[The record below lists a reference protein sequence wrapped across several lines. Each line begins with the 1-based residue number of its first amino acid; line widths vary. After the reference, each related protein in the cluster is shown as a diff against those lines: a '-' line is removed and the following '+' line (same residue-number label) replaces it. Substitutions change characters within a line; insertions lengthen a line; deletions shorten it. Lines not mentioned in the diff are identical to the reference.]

1 MVVACVRDDLCVMT
15 IETYA
20 HKIWRTLRRPF
31 RYPTC
36 KEHVWELYDT
46 DAAGCLKCGAMHL
59 CASNAVDNTCPLAEC
74 DDMSRVCT
82 ITGQV
87 LREVRHAHEEF
98 MDTCVAPV
106 EKACGGH
113 DHTRDSRD
121 PLTSVAELEREVE
134 RVVAL
139 LLVGPR
145 ARRYR
150 EEENARQARKVSA
163 GLHKAL
169 RAAKLRGLQ
178 GYPCVCRHL
187 AEVVAQER
195 NLRFVGSASRRL
207 VSECVQRIMVCLLDL
222 RAKGIRVAHGEK
234 LDGLVC
240 GLLYLLRTGLTYKS
254 HVLLAAIEEVAGC
267 LPYENKLEAYFGISS
282 KNICESENTVK
293 LLFRTHY
300 QTEA

>member
-1 MVVACVRDDLCVMT
+1 MCVLCMIDKT
-15 IETYA
+15 ETYA
-20 HKIWRTLRRPF
+20 HMIWRKLRRPF
-31 RYPTC
+31 RFPSC
-36 KEHVWELYDT
+36 QACVWELYDT
-46 DAAGCLKCGAMHL
+46 DAAGCLKCGRMHL
-59 CASNAVDNTCPLAEC
+59 CASNAVDSTCPLAEC

-87 LREVRHAHEEF
+87 LREVRHANEEF

-106 EKACGGH
+106 DRACGMH
-113 DHTRDSRD
+113 DNCIRDSRD
-121 PLTSVAELEREVE
+121 PLASVADLEREVE

-139 LLVGPR
+139 LLVGPA

-207 VSECVQRIMVCLLDL
+207 VAECVQRIMVCLLDL
-222 RAKGIRVAHGEK
+222 RAKGIRVSHGEK

-300 QTEA
+300 QADA

>member
-1 MVVACVRDDLCVMT
+1 
-15 IETYA
+15 
-20 HKIWRTLRRPF
+20 
-31 RYPTC
+31 
-36 KEHVWELYDT
+36 
-46 DAAGCLKCGAMHL
+46 MHL
-59 CASNAVDNTCPLAEC
+59 CATNSVDSTCPLAEC

-87 LREVRHAHEEF
+87 LREVRHANEEF

-106 EKACGGH
+106 DRTYALHGDGV
-113 DHTRDSRD
+113 RDARD
-121 PLTSVAELEREVE
+121 PLASVADLEGEVE
-134 RVVAL
+134 RVVSL
-139 LLVGPR
+139 LLEGPR

-150 EEENARQARKVSA
+150 DEENARQARKVSA

-169 RAAKLRGLQ
+169 RAAKLKGLQ

-187 AEVVAQER
+187 AEVVSQER
-195 NLRFVGSASRRL
+195 NLRFVGTASRRL
-207 VSECVQRIMVCLLDL
+207 VSECVQRIVVCLLDL
-222 RAKGIRVAHGEK
+222 RAKGIRVAHGDK

-254 HVLLAAIEEVAGC
+254 HVLLGAIEEVAGC
-267 LPYENKLEAYFGISS
+267 LPFENKLEAYFGISS

-300 QTEA
+300 QPDAA

>member
-1 MVVACVRDDLCVMT
+1 MSDGK
-15 IETYA
+15 ETEA
-20 HKIWRTLRRPF
+20 HRIWRILRRPF
-31 RYPTC
+31 RYPAC
-36 KEHVWELYDT
+36 REHVWEVYDS
-46 DAAGCLKCGAMHL
+46 DSAGCRKCGKQHL
-59 CASNAVDNTCPLAEC
+59 CASNSVDCTCPLAEC

-87 LREVRHAHEEF
+87 LREVRHANEEF
-98 MDTCVAPV
+98 LDTCVAPV
-106 EKACGGH
+106 DCMFGSCHSLGE
-113 DHTRDSRD
+113 SRD
-121 PLTSVAELEREVE
+121 PLASAADVEREVA
-134 RVVAL
+134 RVVSRVL
-139 LLVGPR
+139 EGPL

-163 GLHKAL
+163 GLHKML
-169 RAAKLRGLQ
+169 RAAKLRGLE

-187 AEVVAQER
+187 AEVVSQER
-195 NLRFVGSASRRL
+195 NLRFIGSASRRL
-207 VSECVQRIMVCLLDL
+207 VAECVQRITACLLDL

-254 HVLLAAIEEVAGC
+254 HVLLGAIEEVAGC

-300 QTEA
+300 QTAA